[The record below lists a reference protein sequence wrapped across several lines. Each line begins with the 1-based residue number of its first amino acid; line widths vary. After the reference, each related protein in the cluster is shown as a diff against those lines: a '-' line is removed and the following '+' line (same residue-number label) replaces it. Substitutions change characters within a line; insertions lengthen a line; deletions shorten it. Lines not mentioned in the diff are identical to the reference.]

1 MPRERDAMKPTFRPL
16 AAVALALAASVACA
30 PGAPEPFRTVPVQ
43 SGAASEARV
52 VQPGAPGQATR
63 VVGSLELDAAAAR
76 LPHTEADVRFM
87 QGMIPHHA
95 QALEMTALVEARTRS
110 EDIRLLARR
119 IEISQRDEIAQMSR
133 WLEERGEAVPGEHAH
148 HMMGD
153 HALMPGMLSA
163 ADMASLRGARGAD
176 FDRLFLEHMIRH
188 HEGALVMVREL
199 FATPGA
205 GQESMIS
212 VFAAHVEADQR
223 IEIER
228 MRRML
233 LARP

>member
-1 MPRERDAMKPTFRPL
+1 MKPSRPPL
-16 AAVALALAASVACA
+16 AIAAVFALAASVACA
-30 PGAPEPFRTVPVQ
+30 PGAPEAARTAPV
-43 SGAASEARV
+43 AAGSPAAPRV

-63 VVGSLELDAAAAR
+63 VVSAVELDAAAAR
-76 LPHTEADVRFM
+76 LPHTEADIRFM

-95 QALEMTALVEARTRS
+95 QALEMTALVQARTES
-110 EDIRLLARR
+110 EDIRALALR
-119 IEISQRDEIAQMSR
+119 IEISQHDEIAQMSR
-133 WLEERGEAVPGEHAH
+133 WLEERGAQVPGEHAH

-163 ADMASLRGARGAD
+163 ADMAALRQARGAA

-199 FATPGA
+199 FASPGA
-205 GQESMIS
+205 GQESTIS
-212 VFAAHVEADQR
+212 VFAVHVEADQQ

-228 MRRML
+228 MQRML

>member
-1 MPRERDAMKPTFRPL
+1 MKPTLRSG
-16 AAVALALAASVACA
+16 AAVAALALAASTACA
-30 PGAPEPFRTVPVQ
+30 PGAPEPARTAPA
-43 SGAASEARV
+43 SAASAAAPRV

-63 VVGSLELDAAAAR
+63 VVSTLELDAATTR
-76 LPHTEADVRFM
+76 LPHTEADVLFM

-119 IEISQRDEIAQMSR
+119 IEISQHDEIAQMGR
-133 WLEERGEAVPGEHAH
+133 WLEERGENVPGEHAH

-163 ADMASLRGARGAD
+163 SDMAALRGARGAD

-188 HEGALVMVREL
+188 HEGALIMVRDL
-199 FATPGA
+199 FASPGS

-212 VFAAHVEADQR
+212 VFASHVEADQQ

-228 MRRML
+228 MQRML